1 MNNEFGLKELYDLTL
16 KATYSIEVEGREFK
30 PGEVIARFDKIQIA
44 NFREIT
50 SRVSANG
57 GKSNPAL
64 VVWEDTKEIQL
75 SFTQGVFSKLQFA
88 LLSNSNLVKS
98 APEEKIL
105 LSAHFTGE
113 SDEEGRIQLK
123 PNICNVFVYRSE
135 DFKRIY
141 PKDDNDAEDCE
152 VEIDL
157 EKGEIVLDTPYCNV
171 EVDYQYYYTDEVS
184 TMTVGKRL
192 IEGFLQLEGKTRVK
206 DDITGKTRTA
216 ILRIPRLKLVSDL
229 SMRLGREAGPLL
241 ANFAAI
247 GYPGVGRDKKVME
260 MLFLSDDIDAE
271 M

>member
-1 MNNEFGLKELYDLTL
+1 MNTEFGLKELYDLTL
-16 KATYSIEVEGREFK
+16 KATYPIEVEGRKFEA
-30 PGEVIARFDKIQIA
+30 GEVIARFDKIQIA
-44 NFREIT
+44 NFREIA

-57 GKSNPAL
+57 GKNNPAL

-75 SFTQGVFSKLQFA
+75 NFTQGVFSKRQFA

-98 APEEKIL
+98 APAEEIL

-113 SDEEGRIQLK
+113 SDEEGRIQL
-123 PNICNVFVYRSE
+123 NRERVLNVF
-135 DFKRIY
+135 IY
-141 PKDDNDAEDCE
+141 SAETYEKLTPKS
-152 VEIDL
+152 VDL
-157 EKGEIVLDTPYCNV
+157 EKGEIVLDTPYCDV
-171 EVDYQYYYTDEVS
+171 EVDYQFYYTNEVS

-216 ILRIPRLKLVSDL
+216 LLRIPRLKLVSDL

-241 ANFAAI
+241 ANFAAV
-247 GYPGVGRDKKVME
+247 GYPEVGREKKVME